1 MENRPIL
8 SICIPTYNRAQF
20 LKRTVE
26 SITNT
31 KVFQETN
38 KVEIVISDN
47 CSTDNTEEIC
57 REFKDKWGEK
67 IVYVKQETPL
77 FPDVNMFKPIDYAS
91 GIFCKLNNDTCAWR
105 EGIVEEALEVIESN
119 IEEDVV
125 IFLGNAKPTDE
136 KLTKCNSLGEVVKII
151 SVVITWVGC
160 FCIKKSTYENME
172 EPLRYVETR
181 FPISDIIGRLCAED
195 KSILIYNSNQFDI
208 VLPHKKGASYNVAE
222 AFGKNYF
229 WVLEKYLDKHNG
241 ISKEVFEE
249 EKKKAANHVNTYY
262 FDYAETFAFEQTGYL
277 KHMLKY
283 FKFNLYFWIKYFC
296 CRINYNIFYFKFRGQ
311 GCYALLR
318 LFGKPIFIK
327 RNFKKLWRKRNKHN
341 ATELITSEFFDKIF
355 TDWNTKGKI
364 EIVGNAKYNRGTLT
378 IGKYVTIS
386 EGVKFY
392 LTPSAEENCLS
403 TFNKNEDTYNLK
415 NIVIKDDVW
424 LGEEVKIKSGVT
436 IGQGAIIGMGSII
449 TKDIP
454 SYAIVENS
462 EITGYRFSKEVTD
475 KLLKID
481 FQKHYQLDTNTLKQY
496 INDKNIDEVINA
508 INEQ

>member
-1 MENRPIL
+1 
-8 SICIPTYNRAQF
+8 
-20 LKRTVE
+20 
-26 SITNT
+26 
-31 KVFQETN
+31 
-38 KVEIVISDN
+38 
-47 CSTDNTEEIC
+47 
-57 REFKDKWGEK
+57 
-67 IVYVKQETPL
+67 
-77 FPDVNMFKPIDYAS
+77 
-91 GIFCKLNNDTCAWR
+91 
-105 EGIVEEALEVIESN
+105 
-119 IEEDVV
+119 
-125 IFLGNAKPTDE
+125 
-136 KLTKCNSLGEVVKII
+136 
-151 SVVITWVGC
+151 
-160 FCIKKSTYENME
+160 
-172 EPLRYVETR
+172 
-181 FPISDIIGRLCAED
+181 
-195 KSILIYNSNQFDI
+195 
-208 VLPHKKGASYNVAE
+208 
-222 AFGKNYF
+222 
-229 WVLEKYLDKHNG
+229 
-241 ISKEVFEE
+241 
-249 EKKKAANHVNTYY
+249 
-262 FDYAETFAFEQTGYL
+262 
-277 KHMLKY
+277 MLKY